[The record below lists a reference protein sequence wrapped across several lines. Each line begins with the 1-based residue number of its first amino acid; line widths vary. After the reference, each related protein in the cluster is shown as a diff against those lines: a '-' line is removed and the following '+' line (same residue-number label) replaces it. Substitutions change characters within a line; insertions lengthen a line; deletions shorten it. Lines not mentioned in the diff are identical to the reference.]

1 MFVRFRKLSNAGF
14 EPAGAAPGAAVST
27 RERVSTWE
35 QRHEKR
41 ARRRWTIGGL
51 EPYRI
56 KVQLLE
62 NTRVA
67 GKVRQ
72 EIVAVLGSID
82 ATFLESFW
90 ERAPDPALRHQRWEE
105 FSLGARVAFWDG
117 VLERMGA
124 IGDNRLNKDD
134 RIAIRRAIH
143 KIIPWVMEPERK
155 RLELL
160 TAQSE
165 FRSGQLTHSMIEGRI
180 ARDEKTAK
188 EIAER
193 LPEMKAESA
202 GLAAALLEAGLRI
215 TKLNQG

>member
-14 EPAGAAPGAAVST
+14 EPAGGAIGAAVST
-27 RERVSTWE
+27 WE
-35 QRHEKR
+35 KGRGWR
-41 ARRRWTIGGL
+41 DRRRWTIGGL

-56 KVQLLE
+56 KVLLVE

-82 ATFLESFW
+82 ATWLESFW
-90 ERAPDPALRHQRWEE
+90 ESAPDLALRHQCWEQR
-105 FSLGARVAFWDG
+105 SLTARVAFWEG

-124 IGDNRLNKDD
+124 IGDNRLSKDD
-134 RIAIRRAIH
+134 RVAARRAIH
-143 KIIPWVMEPERK
+143 KVIPWVMEPERK

-160 TAQSE
+160 IAQNE
-165 FRSGQLTHSMIEGRI
+165 FKEGQWARSMIEKRI
-180 ARDEKTAK
+180 AADETKAK

-193 LPEMKAESA
+193 LPVMKAESA
-202 GLAAALLEAGLRI
+202 GLVAALLEVGLRI
-215 TKLNQG
+215 TKLNEG